1 MSLRTQ
7 MSIGMT
13 VLFGLGLAGAFMP
26 FQAALRQMQ
35 TFCVDL
41 PTGLTSAE
49 VRAQAFSSGYDVS
62 FEDHYTRP
70 PPPERPDGGDVDGGS
85 LDEHTSEPIDAGA
98 SKVGTIV
105 TGKAFVADPR
115 SQRPRCLLVFD
126 ASGRLTSKVFND
138 D

>member
-1 MSLRTQ
+1 MKLRTQ

-13 VLFGLGLAGAFMP
+13 VVFGLGLAAAFMP

-35 TFCVDL
+35 TFCADL

-49 VRAQAFSSGYDVS
+49 VRTQAFSNGYDVS

-70 PPPERPDGGDVDGGS
+70 PPPERPDGGDDDGGS
-85 LDEHTSEPIDAGA
+85 LDERAAEPDAAA
-98 SKVGTIV
+98 SKLGTTV